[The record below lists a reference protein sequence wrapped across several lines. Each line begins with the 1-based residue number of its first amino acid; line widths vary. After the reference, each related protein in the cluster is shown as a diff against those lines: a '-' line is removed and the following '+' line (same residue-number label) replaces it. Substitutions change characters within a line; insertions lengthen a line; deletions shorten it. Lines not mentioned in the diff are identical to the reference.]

1 MKKAFYAGAI
11 FGGVLGIVVALSMDL
26 LLGQSIGGGWSEAV
40 AHDLNNLF
48 KTNLSNHHFIVI
60 LGVLVVIS
68 FIGLFGSFIGGVF
81 FVMAARLFK
90 MLTKEG
96 TKGTDQGS

>member
-11 FGGVLGIVVALSMDL
+11 FGGVLGIVVSLSMDL

-40 AHDLNNLF
+40 AHDLNHLF
-48 KTNLSNHHFIVI
+48 KTNLPNHHFIVI

-68 FIGLFGSFIGGVF
+68 FIGLLGSFICGVF
-81 FVMAARLFK
+81 FVMVYRLLRMIDK
-90 MLTKEG
+90 
-96 TKGTDQGS
+96 